1 MTGMTYLNE
10 CLLYGTSQVI
20 TLNSVRGFHSSIMLN
35 DSMLWIMGGKL
46 YGYNG
51 YHVLDSTEFVTT
63 EMAVNGPTL
72 PEPVYYHCA
81 VKLPGNGF
89 VYLTGGISTYHSSG
103 IYGKVWVANP
113 SNEFTFVQGPSLIT
127 ARVSHTCGAMSIG
140 AKNIIVVAGGV
151 GLVSVEILDPPT
163 NQWVSGN

>member
-1 MTGMTYLNE
+1 MTMTGMTYLNE

-46 YGYNG
+46 YYNG

-89 VYLTGGISTYHSSG
+89 VYLTGGISTYHSSR
-103 IYGKVWVANP
+103 IRHIW
-113 SNEFTFVQGPSLIT
+113 
-127 ARVSHTCGAMSIG
+127 
-140 AKNIIVVAGGV
+140 
-151 GLVSVEILDPPT
+151 
-163 NQWVSGN
+163 